1 MTVFIEMWRKK
12 HQHAVEGKTTASK

>member
-1 MTVFIEMWRKK
+1 MTVFIEMGRKK